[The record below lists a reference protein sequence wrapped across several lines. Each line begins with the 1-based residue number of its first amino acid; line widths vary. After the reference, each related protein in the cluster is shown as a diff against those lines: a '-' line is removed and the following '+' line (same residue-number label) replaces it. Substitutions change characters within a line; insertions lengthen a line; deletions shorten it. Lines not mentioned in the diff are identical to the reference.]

1 MKTTIIIATALIAV
15 ATTATAKSWRINN
28 NTNAAADFAS
38 INDAM
43 ASSEVVAGDTLY
55 LDPGCSLS
63 SEQTVSKQVTIIG
76 PGFFRNDVPHL
87 FATFTGA
94 LTITAANTKVKGVIL
109 NGSTNI
115 RANYVTIERCKAGS
129 IIICGVYN
137 QPSAQFATIRQC
149 YLTGIEGMGTSGDYY
164 LKSASAT
171 IENCMILGRI
181 NAISGLYSPTIRNN
195 YMCNIFGDQKTLS
208 NVKDGTVTN
217 NIIINFNTSS
227 TRTPAYI
234 ISATNCTVT
243 NNVMSCPD
251 TAYPEYP
258 DNKFTNSTS
267 EADIFALTGTNDQ
280 RYQLKDDSPA
290 KGYATDGGDCGPF
303 GGLYPYVL
311 GGLPNGYPYYTK
323 AIIAPKSVNGKVNV
337 SLNIKM
343 QNE

>member
-38 INDAM
+38 INAAM
-43 ASSEVVAGDTLY
+43 SSTDVLAGDTLY

-63 SEQTVSKQVTIIG
+63 GEQTVSKQVTIIG

-129 IIICGVYN
+129 IIICGVWN

-149 YLTGIEGMGTSGDYY
+149 YLTMIEGLGTSGDYY
-164 LKSASAT
+164 LKSASAI
-171 IENCMILGRI
+171 IENCIILGES

-195 YMCNIFGDQKTLS
+195 YLRTYWGDRNTLNNI
-208 NVKDGTVTN
+208 KDGSVTN
-217 NIIINFNTSS
+217 NIILNLNTSNQNS
-227 TRTPAYI
+227 SPRMI
-234 ISATNCTVT
+234 NATNCTVT
-243 NNVMSCPD
+243 NNVMTGPD